1 MNKRLTLQH
10 ICKNYNSICAVKNVS
25 FSLQHGQI
33 VGLLGPNGAGKSTL
47 MKILTGS
54 LQDWEG
60 EIDYGDKSLRRD
72 TKAIQK
78 VTGYLPEN
86 NPLYPELFVIE
97 YLDFVADLY
106 KIDHP
111 PLEEITTKVGLTE
124 VCHRR
129 IKTLSKGY
137 QQRVGLAAALLHHP
151 EILILDEPTTGLDPN
166 QLIEIRQL
174 IKKLG
179 EEKIVLLSTHVLSEV
194 ENLCDRVIIIRK
206 GEVVADETLDRLRQ
220 GQQQV
225 IQVEF
230 DYRVETETLQK
241 IEGVQKA
248 VNTFDFNYELTT
260 SLKEDLRPKVFD
272 FAHDN
277 ALKILSLQHKNENLA
292 ELFNNLTLD

>member
-1 MNKRLTLQH
+1 M
-10 ICKNYNSICAVKNVS
+10 S

-86 NPLYPELFVIE
+86 NPLYSELFVME